1 MVAFTARVVPS
12 ADNRTAKGKVG
23 IDFLVDANTV
33 SAEDASGGK
42 KLNVEFYAVVYSPDG
57 KMLGNRS
64 MKVDQAF
71 DANTYQQ
78 LVQHGLLLHMDVDS
92 HPGNNQ
98 LRLGV
103 QDNRTGVVGSLGAP
117 MPQ

>member
-1 MVAFTARVVPS
+1 
-12 ADNRTAKGKVG
+12 
-23 IDFLVDANTV
+23 
-33 SAEDASGGK
+33 
-42 KLNVEFYAVVYSPDG
+42 
-57 KMLGNRS
+57 

-78 LVQHGLLLHMDVDS
+78 LLQHGILLHMDLDP
-92 HPGNNQ
+92 HLGTNQ

-103 QDNRTGVVGSLGAP
+103 QDNHTGLVGSLGAP